1 MPIKWES
8 LFRRF
13 KVRVFNLEIGF
24 ELKSYKRYAIL
35 FYAKPRY
42 TVLETCGRKVRMF
55 FSRKN
60 AVDSAW
66 RIFNET
72 LPEII
77 DGNYYRVAVFDTFDE
92 RFGEGM
98 VEELEC
104 YKGFRSEP

>member
-1 MPIKWES
+1 MLIKWDS
-8 LFRRF
+8 FFRRF
-13 KVRVFNLEIGF
+13 YIRIFNLEIGF
-24 ELKSYKRYAIL
+24 ELKSYERYAIL

-42 TVLETCGRKVRMF
+42 NVLETSGRKVRMF
-55 FSRKN
+55 FSRKK

-77 DGNYYRVAVFDTFDE
+77 DGDYYRVAVFDTFDE

-98 VEELEC
+98 VAELEC
-104 YKGFRSEP
+104 YKGFPSEP